1 MSKQRLKNASIY
13 GDANVESREAKAEIQ
28 MRLGTCGNQL
38 RNSDGLDQIKYGTF
52 LFEAI

>member
-13 GDANVESREAKAEIQ
+13 GDANVESHEAKAKIQ

-38 RNSDGLDQIKYGTF
+38 RNSNGPDQFLYGTF